1 MDTRTENALPTY
13 VMDCGRERDRP
24 RYRVEFPPPRGESP
38 DQDEAYF
45 YVAERERRTRIRFH
59 DYAEIYKRPGLYE
72 QLFYDRLKCQSP
84 RKVADVLHRTVMR
97 NNAHPAE
104 LRVLDLGAGNGMA
117 AEALA
122 TAGVSRMVGVDI
134 IEAARTAALRDRP
147 GVYDHYYVAD
157 FCNLDE
163 GLREDLRAWSFD
175 CFVSVAALGFGDIPP
190 RAIAEALDLIE
201 DGGWV
206 AFNIKETFLDASDT
220 SGFSAMVRG
229 LIFSE
234 YLDLHHLERYQ
245 HRLSIDGT
253 PLNYFAIVG
262 RKCGDELPADLLAGM

>member
-13 VMDCGRERDRP
+13 VMDGGRERDRP

-84 RKVADVLHRTVMR
+84 RKVADVLHRTVLR

-175 CFVSVAALGFGDIPP
+175 CFVSVARWVSATYRPGPSRRRSTSSRTAGGSPSTSRRP
-190 RAIAEALDLIE
+190 SSTPATRAVLAR
-201 DGGWV
+201 WC
-206 AFNIKETFLDASDT
+206 
-220 SGFSAMVRG
+220 
-229 LIFSE
+229 
-234 YLDLHHLERYQ
+234 
-245 HRLSIDGT
+245 
-253 PLNYFAIVG
+253 VG
-262 RKCGDELPADLLAGM
+262 